1 MKLKKILL
9 GLAYMSVMASCA
21 DLDYHE
27 YTVYDKDYVFTDFGR
42 TGAVVTNIYSYLD
55 YDLPSEVSYCS
66 ACDEAQ
72 FAWSWSSIHDWING
86 AWSSTNSH
94 SLWNYYSGIRD
105 ANFFLEES
113 QNADFSELK
122 EDKNYVAEMNRF
134 NRYKYE
140 VRFLRA
146 YFYFNLVRAYGDIPL
161 VTKVLTEEEAN
172 QVKRTPAAEVFDFII
187 KECDEIAD
195 ELPVDYSKLEND
207 AANGE
212 SPETGRITKQAV
224 LALKARTLLYQASP
238 LFNIANDVNLWKQ
251 AVLASKKVIDF
262 CAENGIK
269 MGKYSELWGTDNWKA
284 SEMIFVRRIGDT
296 SSPEYTNFPVGME
309 NGGSGNC
316 PTQTLVDAYEM
327 KVTGKAWDEPESGYD
342 PNKPYDNR
350 DPRMEMTIAVNGEKW
365 PDTNPNPL
373 EIYIGGRNALPIA
386 GATPTGYYLKKY
398 LDKTIDISASTSS
411 GGKRH
416 NWITYRL
423 GEFYLN
429 YAEAVFNYLGSAD
442 AVSTEFTMS
451 AREAVN
457 VVRNR
462 SDVQMPEVPEGLTNN
477 QFVEKYRRER
487 MVELAFE
494 QHRFWDVRRW
504 KAGDTQ
510 RSIVQMQITKNND
523 TYTYKRVISNRY
535 WDDKMYL
542 FPIPDSEIRKNPN
555 LIQNPGW

>member
-251 AVLASKKVIDF
+251 AALASKKVIDF

-350 DPRMEMTIAVNGEKW
+350 DPRMKYTIVCNEMKW
-365 PDTNPNPL
+365 PVDPVEIWEGGTNGLPL
-373 EIYIGGRNALPIA
+373 QNA
-386 GATPTGYYLKKY
+386 TTTGYYLKKY
-398 LDKTIDISASTSS
+398 VNNTISFEAGSTVT
-411 GGKRH
+411 KKQH
-416 NWITYRL
+416 NWVLFRY
-423 GEFYLN
+423 GEILLN
-429 YAEAVFNYLGSAD
+429 YAEAMINAFHDPNYKD
-442 AVSTEFTMS
+442 AVYNMS

-457 VVRNR
+457 QIRGRTNISLPGFP
-462 SDVQMPEVPEGLTNN
+462 SDITEKD
-477 QFVEKYRRER
+477 FVKRLKNERR
-487 MVELAFE
+487 VELAFE
-494 QHRFWDVRRW
+494 GHRFWDVRRW
-504 KAGDTQ
+504 KELGQTANIYG
-510 RSIVQMQITKNND
+510 VKITKNNE
-523 TYTYKRVISNRY
+523 VISYEKFLLETRAVTDN
-535 WDDKMYL
+535 MY
-542 FPIPDSEIRKNPN
+542 FYPIPNTERFKNPN
-555 LIQNPGW
+555 LGQNPGW

>member
-251 AVLASKKVIDF
+251 AALASKKVIDF

-350 DPRMEMTIAVNGEKW
+350 DPRMEMTIAVNGVPYVETEEYPGFPTDLQSLYLAAAMTLEGKSCICENVFEDRLRTAEELQKMGGTLQICGKWLTAEKSRLHGAEVVSQ
-365 PDTNPNPL
+365 DL
-373 EIYIGGRNALPIA
+373 RGGAALVSAALAAEGFSTIRQTELIERGYERFPETLREL
-386 GATPTGYYLKKY
+386 GAK
-398 LDKTIDISASTSS
+398 II
-411 GGKRH
+411 
-416 NWITYRL
+416 
-423 GEFYLN
+423 
-429 YAEAVFNYLGSAD
+429 
-442 AVSTEFTMS
+442 
-451 AREAVN
+451 
-457 VVRNR
+457 
-462 SDVQMPEVPEGLTNN
+462 
-477 QFVEKYRRER
+477 VEK
-487 MVELAFE
+487 
-494 QHRFWDVRRW
+494 
-504 KAGDTQ
+504 
-510 RSIVQMQITKNND
+510 
-523 TYTYKRVISNRY
+523 
-535 WDDKMYL
+535 
-542 FPIPDSEIRKNPN
+542 EI
-555 LIQNPGW
+555 

>member
-238 LFNIANDVNLWKQ
+238 AKFVDNVINILSMAGIFIPFIYFILMF
-251 AVLASKKVIDF
+251 ASKKVSSTERKQLLAYLPLFLSSIVFWLVEEQSATVIAVWGETRTNLHPTIFGINIYIDPSWYQLLNPLF
-262 CAENGIK
+262 IVILTPLFVWIWNK
-269 MGKYSELWGTDNWKA
+269 MGERQPSAVTKFGLGLLLTGVSYMIMTLPGMLYGTNNRVSFIWLVVMFAVQMAGELLV
-284 SEMIFVRRIGDT
+284 S
-296 SSPEYTNFPVGME
+296 PVGLSVSTRLAPLAFQSQMVALWFLAD
-309 NGGSGNC
+309 S
-316 PTQTLVDAYEM
+316 TSQ
-327 KVTGKAWDEPESGYD
+327 
-342 PNKPYDNR
+342 
-350 DPRMEMTIAVNGEKW
+350 AVNALITPYFTK
-365 PDTNPNPL
+365 DTEVAFFGIL
-373 EIYIGGRNALPIA
+373 GLVCLGIGALLLLIKKPILNLMRN
-386 GATPTGYYLKKY
+386 
-398 LDKTIDISASTSS
+398 
-411 GGKRH
+411 
-416 NWITYRL
+416 N
-423 GEFYLN
+423 
-429 YAEAVFNYLGSAD
+429 
-442 AVSTEFTMS
+442 
-451 AREAVN
+451 
-457 VVRNR
+457 
-462 SDVQMPEVPEGLTNN
+462 
-477 QFVEKYRRER
+477 
-487 MVELAFE
+487 
-494 QHRFWDVRRW
+494 
-504 KAGDTQ
+504 
-510 RSIVQMQITKNND
+510 
-523 TYTYKRVISNRY
+523 
-535 WDDKMYL
+535 
-542 FPIPDSEIRKNPN
+542 
-555 LIQNPGW
+555 